1 MKDMSIAGASVDI
14 STTPEKEST
23 SWFQSFQRA
32 KRRRENYRDH
42 GYYPNPQPMT
52 GPKQYNIVAA
62 NSKTVTAPLA
72 RELKGRHLQMIAFG
86 GSIGGFLE
94 TLVRRKKSLQS
105 TGTGLFVAS
114 GAALFRSGPAGLFLA
129 YVAIG
134 VLQFFTMQSL
144 CELSVLF
151 PVAGSFTAF
160 STRFIDPSWGFALG
174 WIYFSQWLFVL
185 PLEIIAAVFTI
196 TYWNDAVP
204 TAVFVTIFLLLL
216 IGINL
221 SGIKIYGEAE
231 YIFSIIKVIS
241 VIGFILLGIVI
252 NIGGPPNSGYVGW
265 KHWSRP
271 GPFNNGFKGFSSA
284 LITAVFS
291 YGGTEMVGL
300 AAAET
305 RDPFK
310 SLPKAIKHVFWR
322 IAIFYLTTIMLVGLL
337 VPSDDLSLISG
348 KNPADASASAFVIA
362 IESVGASILPSVMNS
377 VILIAV
383 LSVASASV
391 IFVFVPL
398 GRMRLNL

>member
-174 WIYFSQWLFVL
+174 W
-185 PLEIIAAVFTI
+185 
-196 TYWNDAVP
+196 
-204 TAVFVTIFLLLL
+204 
-216 IGINL
+216 
-221 SGIKIYGEAE
+221 
-231 YIFSIIKVIS
+231 
-241 VIGFILLGIVI
+241 
-252 NIGGPPNSGYVGW
+252 
-265 KHWSRP
+265 
-271 GPFNNGFKGFSSA
+271 
-284 LITAVFS
+284 
-291 YGGTEMVGL
+291 M
-300 AAAET
+300 
-305 RDPFK
+305 
-310 SLPKAIKHVFWR
+310 
-322 IAIFYLTTIMLVGLL
+322 
-337 VPSDDLSLISG
+337 
-348 KNPADASASAFVIA
+348 
-362 IESVGASILPSVMNS
+362 
-377 VILIAV
+377 
-383 LSVASASV
+383 
-391 IFVFVPL
+391 
-398 GRMRLNL
+398 